1 MSDVISEYQRWKQ
14 QGESL
19 RAQARQA
26 IETRFR
32 DLLTEAAHLAEE
44 YRSDFGMGL
53 KPPPLVTAFRYKTS
67 PKSKAKKPKAKETA
81 PPPQSAATKGK
92 EAASTPSAKADPKV
106 AALQKKLET
115 ARKKLETAKS
125 GGAPT
130 RALEDRVYEIED
142 ELRLATSA
150 G

>member
-1 MSDVISEYQRWKQ
+1 MTDVISEYQRWKQ
-14 QGESL
+14 QGEAL

-32 DLLTEAAHLAEE
+32 DLLTEAARLAEE
-44 YRSDFGMGL
+44 YRADFGAPL
-53 KPPPLVTAFRYKTS
+53 KPPPIVTAFRYKAGS
-67 PKSKAKKPKAKETA
+67 KPKAKKAAKKEAA
-81 PPPQSAATKGK
+81 PPPPA
-92 EAASTPSAKADPKV
+92 PPAKPDPTV

-115 ARKKLETAKS
+115 ARKKLDTAKA

-130 RALEDRVYEIED
+130 RAIEDRIYEIED

>member
-19 RAQARQA
+19 RTQARQA

-32 DLLTEAAHLAEE
+32 DLLTEAARLAEE
-44 YRSDFGMGL
+44 YRADFGAPL
-53 KPPPLVTAFRYKTS
+53 KPPPNVTAFRYKAGS
-67 PKSKAKKPKAKETA
+67 KPKAKKAAKKEAA
-81 PPPQSAATKGK
+81 PPPPAPAAK
-92 EAASTPSAKADPKV
+92 PDPKV
-106 AALQKKLET
+106 VALQKKIET
-115 ARKKLETAKS
+115 ARKKLDAAKA

-130 RALEDRVYEIED
+130 RAIEDRIYELED
-142 ELRLATSA
+142 ELRLATAA